1 MFNALAK
8 FEQLRD
14 ASFSETDDHTFIVYR
29 TLAFLDQLNQNKHIQ
44 NYLLDQ
50 SLDKSIAYI
59 NEHYESKISIKQLAA
74 ICNLSE
80 TYFTK
85 CFKTK
90 YGKTPHQLILERRFS
105 KATHYLKFSD
115 ASINDIAIICGFS
128 DRIHFSQAF
137 KKDFGVTP
145 HKFRSSNTPK

>member
-1 MFNALAK
+1 MIPVILQDLNLYKNHFYLLPDNSVFNALAK

-74 ICNLSE
+74 ICNLSRNALRQNTE
-80 TYFTK
+80 KPRTNLFLNGVSQK
-85 CFKTK
+85 Q
-90 YGKTPHQLILERRFS
+90 H
-105 KATHYLKFSD
+105 
-115 ASINDIAIICGFS
+115 II
-128 DRIHFSQAF
+128 
-137 KKDFGVTP
+137 
-145 HKFRSSNTPK
+145 